1 VSYRIRLHPAVS
13 ADLDA
18 IVHWL
23 VDYAGLEVA
32 ERKLAEIE
40 QAIESLKQVPHKG
53 TIRNEIAQGLRAVPA
68 GRKATIAFT
77 VDDDTREVWV
87 HAVTYAGADWFAR
100 SMARR

>member
-1 VSYRIRLHPAVS
+1 MSYRVRLHPAVS

-23 VDYAGLEVA
+23 VDYAGL
-32 ERKLAEIE
+32 
-40 QAIESLKQVPHKG
+40 
-53 TIRNEIAQGLRAVPA
+53 
-68 GRKATIAFT
+68 KATIAFT

-87 HAVTYAGADWFAR
+87 HAVTYAGADWIGR